1 MELLELLELL
11 EIIDNKKE
19 LIEKLSASSMKNN
32 LALVPTMG
40 ALHAGHIK
48 LFEEARKR
56 GPCVVSIFI
65 NPFQFNSSTD
75 YEKYPI
81 NLEND
86 LELCKQ
92 SCVDLVFKP
101 RLEEIAKIEPLL
113 KLSMPA
119 LSANLCG
126 LSRPGHFEGVLFI
139 VLRLLLLFKPEFIL
153 LGKKDYQ
160 QYIIIRHLVRDL
172 DLSVKVVGINTV
184 RESDGLACSSR
195 NVRLKANYRKDA
207 ALIYRALNKAKLAYL
222 NGENSSLKLK
232 KLVRD
237 IIYES
242 SSNRIDYLEIVE
254 CEGLKALTSLSKQKH
269 KFIFAVSVFCDE
281 VRLIDNLE
289 CEARI

>member
-1 MELLELLELL
+1 MRLL

-19 LIEKLSASSMKNN
+19 LIAKLSASSMKNN

-40 ALHAGHIK
+40 ALHAGHLK
-48 LFEEARKR
+48 LFKEAQKR
-56 GPCVVSIFI
+56 GPCAVSIFI
-65 NPFQFNSSTD
+65 NPFQFNNRTD
-75 YEKYPI
+75 YEKYPR

-92 SCVDLVFKP
+92 NFVDLVFKP
-101 RLEEIAKIEPLL
+101 KLEEIAEIEPLL

-195 NVRLKANYRKDA
+195 NARLKANYRKDA
-207 ALIYRALNKAKLAYL
+207 ALIYRALSQARLAYL

-232 KLVRD
+232 ELIRA
-237 IIYES
+237 IICES

-254 CEGLKALTSLSKQKH
+254 CEGLKALASLSKQKH
-269 KFIFAVSVFCDE
+269 KFLFAVSVFCNE

>member
-1 MELLELLELL
+1 
-11 EIIDNKKE
+11 
-19 LIEKLSASSMKNN
+19 MKNN

-40 ALHAGHIK
+40 ALHAGHLK
-48 LFEEARKR
+48 LFKEAQKR
-56 GPCVVSIFI
+56 GPCAVSIFI
-65 NPFQFNSSTD
+65 NPFQFNNRTD
-75 YEKYPI
+75 YEKYPR

-92 SCVDLVFKP
+92 NFVDLVFKP
-101 RLEEIAKIEPLL
+101 KLEEIAEIEPLL

-195 NVRLKANYRKDA
+195 NARLKANYRKDA
-207 ALIYRALNKAKLAYL
+207 ALIYRALSQARLAYL

-232 KLVRD
+232 ELIRA
-237 IIYES
+237 IICES

-254 CEGLKALTSLSKQKH
+254 CEGLKALASLSKQKH
-269 KFIFAVSVFCDE
+269 KFLFAVSVFCNE

-289 CEARI
+289 CEARTQE